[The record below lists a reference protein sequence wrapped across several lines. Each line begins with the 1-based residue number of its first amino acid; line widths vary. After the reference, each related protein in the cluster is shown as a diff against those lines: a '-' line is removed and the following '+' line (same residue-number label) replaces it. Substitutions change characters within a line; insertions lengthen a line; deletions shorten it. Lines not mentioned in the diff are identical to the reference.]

1 MKSPTLL
8 PSALASVLLFPLVS
22 QVQATDFFFRFTSG
36 NDVTNSQRLRLNN
49 SIPLICPGAS
59 AAPHNPADHFSRI
72 YVNGSVSSSAPVL
85 SNAVLYV
92 VPTNP
97 HPPPVPGYY
106 ALSGQEKVPD
116 AYRLV
121 QSYRPQ
127 DYAPGE
133 FRFDEWTLKAADGGN
148 RTLLRY
154 GTDDLGE
161 WRWIAVREVSNVGV
175 ERWVPWWIKPTAANL
190 GNLTS
195 WEYVVAELE
204 LVLAKGPVNSLAPG
218 GIAE

>member
-1 MKSPTLL
+1 MKPLTTILFCL
-8 PSALASVLLFPLVS
+8 PLAT
-22 QVQATDFFFRFTSG
+22 ATDYFFSFTSG
-36 NDVTNSQRLRLNN
+36 NAITNSQRLRFNN
-49 SIPLICPGAS
+49 SIPISSPGAS

-72 YVNGSVSSSAPVL
+72 YVNGSAPL
-85 SNAVLYV
+85 TQATLYV

-116 AYRLV
+116 AWRLI

-127 DYAPGE
+127 DFAPGE
-133 FRFDEWTLKAADGGN
+133 FRFDDWTLKDAGGN

-161 WRWIAVREVSNVGV
+161 WRWIAVREVSNLGV
-175 ERWVPWWIKPTAANL
+175 ERWVPWWVKPTEGNL
-190 GNLTS
+190 GNLTN
-195 WEYVVAELE
+195 WEYVVVELE
-204 LVLAKGPVNSLAPG
+204 LVVAKGPVNSLAPG
-218 GIAE
+218 GILE

>member
-1 MKSPTLL
+1 MKSLHLL
-8 PSALASVLLFPLVS
+8 AFSLPIAS
-22 QVQATDFFFRFTSG
+22 ATDYFFLLTSG
-36 NDVTNSQRLRLNN
+36 NEITHSQRLRLNN
-49 SIPLICPGAS
+49 SIPIISPGAS

-72 YVNGSVSSSAPVL
+72 YVNGSGPTSPATL
-85 SNAVLYV
+85 FV

-106 ALSGQEKVPD
+106 GLSGQEGIPD
-116 AYRLV
+116 AYRLI

-133 FRFDEWTLKAADGGN
+133 FRYDDWSLKAAAGGE

-161 WRWIAVREVSNVGV
+161 WRWIAVRQVSNQGV
-175 ERWVPWWIKPTAANL
+175 ERWVPWWVRPTGANL
-190 GNLTS
+190 GNLTA
-195 WEYVVAELE
+195 WDYVVVELE

-218 GIAE
+218 GVQE